1 MTERSAAAD
10 GRRLGDRYRL
20 EALLATGGM
29 GEVWAARDLLLGRAV
44 AVKVLGGALA
54 GDGRA
59 AERLRREAR
68 AAARLEHPGIARVL
82 DLGEHDGRPYL
93 VMELLE
99 GESLDARI
107 GRAGPMAPAEAA
119 RVVAAVADALEA
131 AHRAGVVHR
140 DVKPGNVFLTA
151 AGEVKVLDFG
161 IASAAGEA
169 ALTTGDLIGTAAYL
183 APERV
188 LGHRATPA
196 ADVYALGVVLYELLA
211 GRRPF
216 EAGSD
221 IELAMAHVNAHPP
234 PLGLVAP
241 ATPSSLVAACE
252 QAMAKDPAARPR
264 SADAFAALLRH
275 PAPAPTSAPAPAS
288 APTRPLPPATAGLRT
303 TPGTAS
309 AAGVWTAP
317 GIVSAAGQRTAPGAA
332 SPAGV
337 GTAPGAASPAGVWT
351 TPGGASAAGLGTAL
365 GAATTVGVG
374 TALGAATTV
383 GLWTTPGTASTTR
396 GSLPHRGT
404 WRGTGSV
411 AHARRTG
418 RRTWRG
424 TGWVTR
430 ERRTGRGTGWVGRE
444 RRTGRRRARSRGRG
458 LLVAFLLIAAVL
470 AAGPVL
476 GGSLPWVGGSLPW
489 VGEGVEPPFA
499 VQIPGLTPAAGDPD
513 DGANSPG
520 TGAAPGPG
528 ARPSG
533 QADPPTGGGRAA
545 GDDPPADRRDDL
557 PDRPAD
563 QDDLPDRP
571 ADQDDDLPDRDEDD
585 DDSGG
590 SGRSGGGS
598 GGGGSSGPG

>member
-1 MTERSAAAD
+1 MTERSEAVD
-10 GRRLGDRYRL
+10 GRRLGGRYRL

-119 RVVAAVADALEA
+119 RIVAAVADALEA
-131 AHRAGVVHR
+131 AHQAGVVHR
-140 DVKPGNVFLTA
+140 DVKPGNVFLTT

-183 APERV
+183 APERA

-241 ATPSSLVAACE
+241 ATPSSMVAACE
-252 QAMAKDPAARPR
+252 QAMAKDPASRPQ
-264 SADAFAALLRH
+264 SAATFATLLRGPAPVLGPAPGPIPAPVPSLAPAPP
-275 PAPAPTSAPAPAS
+275 PAPAPALGSAPAPALGSAPASAPPPAS
-288 APTRPLPPATAGLRT
+288 APTRPLPAAAGAATTRRLSAGPARGPRPLPAAAAGLWT
-303 TPGTAS
+303 TAGTAS
-309 AAGVWTAP
+309 A
-317 GIVSAAGQRTAPGAA
+317 S
-332 SPAGV
+332 
-337 GTAPGAASPAGVWT
+337 
-351 TPGGASAAGLGTAL
+351 
-365 GAATTVGVG
+365 
-374 TALGAATTV
+374 
-383 GLWTTPGTASTTR
+383 R

-404 WRGTGSV
+404 SRGTAWVPRASGPPAWGPGASGPR
-411 AHARRTG
+411 AFGPDASGPRALGPRALGPRASESPASGWMARPRRRG
-418 RRTWRG
+418 RR
-424 TGWVTR
+424 V
-430 ERRTGRGTGWVGRE
+430 
-444 RRTGRRRARSRGRG
+444 RSRGRG
-458 LLVAFLLIAAVL
+458 LLVALLLVAAVL
-470 AAGPVL
+470 AARPVL
-476 GGSLPWVGGSLPW
+476 GGSLPWVG
-489 VGEGVEPPFA
+489 EGIEPPFA
-499 VQIPGLTPAAGDPD
+499 VQIPGLTPATGEPG
-513 DGANSPG
+513 DGATDPG
-520 TGAAPGPG
+520 TDPGAATDPG
-528 ARPSG
+528 AQPSG
-533 QADPPTGGGRAA
+533 QADPPTGDDRAD
-545 GDDPPADRRDDL
+545 GDDPPGDRRDDL
-557 PDRPAD
+557 RDPPTDQRDGDRDPPAD
-563 QDDLPDRP
+563 QRD
-571 ADQDDDLPDRDEDD
+571 DRDRDD
-585 DDSGG
+585 GDDESGG
-590 SGRSGGGS
+590 SGRSGGGDS